1 MEMTL
6 RAALSK
12 KKMLDK
18 QIEDMVSKDLF
29 AVVTPNT
36 VFIEGIPRK
45 TWEAKVKERFQSL
58 NDKIKYRDMLSDI
71 IMQANVNNF
80 VEIPAFTGLVLPKD
94 KAKKDKVSFAA
105 AIARKSYVS
114 NLYFATSGIL
124 TRLEDYTDDYKTQ
137 VKGAEGI
144 VRERMATEYANTAVS
159 VSSSERNKREEEM
172 LKQLLPEFVDPT
184 GLAKDIHELRQY
196 FEGYQIE
203 VDSALGHATEVTMVT
218 VPEV

>member
-18 QIEDMVSKDLF
+18 QIDGMMCGEFF
-29 AVVTPNT
+29 AIVTPNT
-36 VFIEGIPRK
+36 VFIEGIPKK

-71 IMQANVNNF
+71 IMQANINNF
-80 VEIPAFTGLVLPKD
+80 VEIPAFTSLVLPKD
-94 KAKKDKVSFAA
+94 KTKKNKVSFAA
-105 AIARKSYVS
+105 AIARKTYIINLLNGVNALIDNLRDGSASY
-114 NLYFATSGIL
+114 A
-124 TRLEDYTDDYKTQ
+124 RQ
-137 VKGAEGI
+137 VRDAEQI
-144 VRERMATEYANTAVS
+144 ARDRMKDEYANTAVS

-184 GLAKDIHELRQY
+184 GLAKDIYELRQY
-196 FEGYQIE
+196 FEEYQTE